1 MKISSP
7 PGLRY
12 PYTIQALQKRKDEH
26 VNRSDKLFTYW
37 YEETV
42 TENDKWGGEH
52 TVQQRRHQQFD
63 ASTEGNI
70 TRWFTKPGAVIVL
83 TQSGPYSSRLKSHA
97 HTRRSLAAFASTA
110 ART

>member
-12 PYTIQALQKRKDEH
+12 PYTIQALQKRKDEN

-42 TENDKWGGEH
+42 TESDKWGGEH
-52 TVQQRRHQQFD
+52 KVKKRRPQQFD
-63 ASTEGNI
+63 ASTEGKI
-70 TRWFTKPGAVIVL
+70 TRWYIKPGAVIERP
-83 TQSGPYSSRLKSHA
+83 G
-97 HTRRSLAAFASTA
+97 
-110 ART
+110 